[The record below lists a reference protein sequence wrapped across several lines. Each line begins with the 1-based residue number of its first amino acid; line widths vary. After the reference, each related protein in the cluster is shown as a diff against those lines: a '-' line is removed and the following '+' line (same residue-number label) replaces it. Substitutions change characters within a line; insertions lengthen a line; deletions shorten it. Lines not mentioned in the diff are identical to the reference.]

1 MMRPKIYPVSVIN
14 RYIKDLLMREEAL
27 NDIYVSGE
35 VSNCK
40 YHTSGH
46 IYFTLKDKG
55 GAIACVMFA
64 GSRNGLKFRLAEGM
78 AVTVFGSIGVYEQAG
93 RYQLYARAVSRQ
105 GTGQLYEAYEALKK
119 KLLAEGLFDQEHKKK
134 LPAFPRRLGVVT
146 ARTGAAI
153 QDIINVSRRR
163 DPYIQIV
170 FCSAQV
176 QGEGAAASVAS
187 AIRAVEAAGVDVMIV
202 GRGGGSI
209 EDLWAFN
216 EEAVARCV
224 YDCSVPV
231 ISAVGHETDTTIID
245 YVADMR
251 APTPSAAAEM
261 AVPDIFRILR
271 EIEDADQ
278 SLRYLMQMHLS
289 SAREQTGNYSRMLN
303 ALSPAQ
309 RLADMRQRLMDMED
323 KMSML
328 MTHRLDTCR
337 AALAVGAQRLEGM
350 SPLRQL
356 ARGYAYVHDEEGHGI
371 TTISQVSKGQ
381 MITAQVT
388 DGEILAQVAE
398 TRHREERQDG

>member
-1 MMRPKIYPVSVIN
+1 MIRPKVYPVSAIN
-14 RYIKDLLMREEAL
+14 RYIKDLLMQEPAL
-27 NDIYVSGE
+27 NNLYVSGE

-40 YHTSGH
+40 YHSSGH

-55 GAIACVMFA
+55 GALACVMFA
-64 GSRNGLKFRLAEGM
+64 GSRSGLAFRLTEGM

-93 RYQLYARAVSRQ
+93 RYQLYARQITKQ

-119 KLLAEGLFDQEHKKK
+119 KLLAEGLFDPDHKKP
-134 LPAFPRRLGVVT
+134 LPAYPRRLGVVT

-153 QDIINVSRRR
+153 QDIMNVSLRR

-176 QGEGAAASVAS
+176 QGEGAAASVCA

-224 YDCSVPV
+224 YACSVPV

-251 APTPSAAAEM
+251 APTPSAAAEI
-261 AVPDIFRILR
+261 AVPDVFQTLQQ
-271 EIEDADQ
+271 IESAGQ
-278 SLRYLMQMHLS
+278 NLNYLMMERIKG
-289 SAREQTGNYSRMLN
+289 ARTALDGCSRMLA
-303 ALSPAQ
+303 ALSPKQ
-309 RLADMRQRLMDMED
+309 RLSERRQRLMDMEERLAMMMD
-323 KMSML
+323 
-328 MTHRLDTCR
+328 HRVTGAR
-337 AALAVGAQRLEGM
+337 SALAVSAQRLEGL
-350 SPLRQL
+350 SPIRQL
-356 ARGYAYVHDEEGHGI
+356 ARGYAYLHDEEGHGI
-371 TTISQVSKGQ
+371 VSISQVQKGQ
-381 MITAQVT
+381 MLRAQVT
-388 DGEILAQVAE
+388 DGEISAQVVGI
-398 TRHREERQDG
+398 RELRR